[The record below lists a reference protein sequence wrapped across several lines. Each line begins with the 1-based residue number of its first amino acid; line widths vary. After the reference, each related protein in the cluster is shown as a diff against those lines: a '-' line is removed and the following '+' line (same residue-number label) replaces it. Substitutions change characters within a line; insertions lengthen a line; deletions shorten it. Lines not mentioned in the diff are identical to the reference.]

1 MLSDTIVAPASP
13 LIPSPIHIIRLSG
26 SKVLEIL
33 YKLTQKDFS
42 SKEPRKSYLVR
53 IYGENGEELDEG
65 LVVFFK
71 APHSYT
77 GEDMAEIFIH
87 GNPILTDYIV
97 KLCISYGARYA
108 KEGEFTKRAFLNGK
122 ITLEKSEAI
131 NSLIR
136 ASTLEGVRRSF
147 RVLKG
152 EFEKLMSELRE
163 EILDVV
169 SQVEASIDFPEDV
182 DYELT
187 YEEIMGRVFQLYQ
200 KIYGIISEWKKTKTL
215 IYGAKCVIVGKPN
228 VGKSMLFNSI
238 IGYSRAIVSPIPGT
252 TRDFIDSDIDIGG
265 AIVKIVD
272 TAGVRKSYDP
282 IEKEGIER
290 TLQIVD
296 SADILICVFDSSEKE
311 PQQDDEEILKII
323 KAEQDKKVIIAINKI
338 DIGDAD
344 FWINLL
350 RKKIEEISEKNIDQ
364 NQISIIPVSAKE
376 KIGIDAIKE
385 EILKF
390 FFQGASYSEGVSV
403 ITSRQKAI
411 AEEILQNVLT
421 AKNFMMQSDYLGT
434 AYSLRNA
441 IKKIDEMLGK
451 ESSQEIIDRIFSTFC
466 IGK

>member
-1 MLSDTIVAPASP
+1 MVSDTIVAPASP
-13 LIPSPIHIIRLSG
+13 LMPSPIHIIRLSG

-33 YKLTQKDFS
+33 SKLTRKDFS
-42 SKEPRKSYLVR
+42 SKEPRKFYLAR

-108 KEGEFTKRAFLNGK
+108 REGEFTKRAFLNGK
-122 ITLEKSEAI
+122 VTLEKSEAI

-136 ASTLEGVRRSF
+136 ASTLEGVKRSF
-147 RVLKG
+147 SVLKG
-152 EFEKLMSELRE
+152 EFEKLMNTLRE

-187 YEEIMGRVFQLYQ
+187 YEEIMRKVSELYQ
-200 KIYGIISEWKKTKTL
+200 KINRILSEWKSTKTL

-252 TRDFIDSDIDIGG
+252 TRDFIDSDVDIGG

-272 TAGVRKSYDP
+272 TAGVRKTYDP

-290 TLQIVD
+290 TLKIAD

-311 PQQDDEEILKII
+311 LQEDDEEVLKII
-323 KAEQDKKVIIAINKI
+323 KASQDKKVIIAINKI
-338 DIGDAD
+338 DIGYSD

-350 RKKIEEISEKNIDQ
+350 RKKIEEISEKNIEGKQ
-364 NQISIIPVSAKE
+364 FAIIPVSAKE
-376 KIGIDAIKE
+376 RIGIDAIKE

-390 FFQGASYSEGVSV
+390 FSQSISSSESVSI
-403 ITSRQKAI
+403 ITSRQKAV
-411 AEEILQNVLT
+411 AEEILQSVFT
-421 AKNFMMQSDYLGT
+421 ARNFMVQSDYLGT

-451 ESSQEIIDRIFSTFC
+451 ESSHEIIDKIFSTFC

>member
-1 MLSDTIVAPASP
+1 MVSDTIVAPASP
-13 LIPSPIHIIRLSG
+13 LMPSPIHIIRLSG

-33 YKLTQKDFS
+33 SKLTRKDFS
-42 SKEPRKSYLVR
+42 SKEPRKFYLAR

-108 KEGEFTKRAFLNGK
+108 REGEFTKRAFLNGK
-122 ITLEKSEAI
+122 VTLEKSEAI

-136 ASTLEGVRRSF
+136 ASTLEGVKRSF
-147 RVLKG
+147 SVLKG
-152 EFEKLMSELRE
+152 EFEKLMNTLRE

-187 YEEIMGRVFQLYQ
+187 YEEIMRKVSELYQ
-200 KIYGIISEWKKTKTL
+200 KINRILSEWKSTKTL

-252 TRDFIDSDIDIGG
+252 TRDFIDSDVDIGG

-272 TAGVRKSYDP
+272 TAGVRKTYDP

-290 TLQIVD
+290 TLKIAD

-311 PQQDDEEILKII
+311 LQEDDEEVLKII
-323 KAEQDKKVIIAINKI
+323 KASQDKKVIISINKI
-338 DIGDAD
+338 DIGYPD

-350 RKKIEEISEKNIDQ
+350 RKKIEEISEKNIEQ
-364 NQISIIPVSAKE
+364 NQTAIIPVSAKE
-376 KIGIDAIKE
+376 RIGIDAIKE

-390 FFQGASYSEGVSV
+390 FSQSISSSESVSI
-403 ITSRQKAI
+403 ITSRQKAV
-411 AEEILQNVLT
+411 AEEILQSVFT
-421 AKNFMMQSDYLGT
+421 ARNFMLQSDYLGT

-451 ESSQEIIDRIFSTFC
+451 ESSHEIIDKIFSTFC